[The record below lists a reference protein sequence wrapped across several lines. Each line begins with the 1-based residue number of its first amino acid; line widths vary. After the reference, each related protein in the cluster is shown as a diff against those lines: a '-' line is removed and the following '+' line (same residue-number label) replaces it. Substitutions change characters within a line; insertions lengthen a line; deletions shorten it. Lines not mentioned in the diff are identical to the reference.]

1 MRKRVYEV
9 IEVAKLNDRASRI
22 YDVFMILVILASLL
36 PITFKNPGTVVS
48 IIDKV
53 TAGIFVID
61 YLLRLWTADL
71 KLKKGVR
78 SYIQYPFTPMAIID
92 LISIL
97 PSISVLNQMFRVFK
111 ILRLLRAIRVLRVF
125 KVVRYSKNIMF
136 IMNVFKK
143 QKDSLLTVCALAVG
157 YIIVSALLVFSIEP
171 ETFPTFFDAV
181 YWATVSLTTVGYG
194 DIYAVSTGGRIITMV
209 SAVFGIAVV
218 ALPAGIV
225 TAGYMSELEDEKK
238 KDEEIQ
244 QENPHSEEEYLNVQ
258 GHQVHIVDIQTHRVS
273 RTEVE
278 DAKKHHV
285 R

>member
-36 PITFKNPGTVVS
+36 PITVKNPGTAIG

-71 KLKKGVR
+71 KLKKGAR
-78 SYIQYPFTPMAIID
+78 SFIQYPFTPMAIID
-92 LISIL
+92 LVSIL

-111 ILRLLRAIRVLRVF
+111 ILRLLRAFRVLRVF

-194 DIYAVSTGGRIITMV
+194 DIYAVSMGGRIITMV

-238 KDEEIQ
+238 KGEIE
-244 QENPHSEEEYLNVQ
+244 QEHSDSEEECFNFQ
-258 GHQVHIVDIQTHRVS
+258 GHQVHIVDIQKHRIS